1 MAQDSTYVL
10 NVVVSS
16 KHRGQG
22 IGSILMA
29 AAAGM
34 AKEEWSCSAICAHVS
49 AQNDVRPSYLACGCS
64 TCYCLIICLAHL
76 PRLNFLVC

>member
-1 MAQDSTYVL
+1 MRNCLTCERSMVQDSTYVL

-22 IGSILMA
+22 IGSILME

-49 AQNDVRPSYLACGCS
+49 AQNDVRA
-64 TCYCLIICLAHL
+64 
-76 PRLNFLVC
+76 LVLS

>member
-1 MAQDSTYVL
+1 MVQDSTYVL

-22 IGSILMA
+22 IGSILME

-49 AQNDVRPSYLACGCS
+49 AQNDVRA
-64 TCYCLIICLAHL
+64 
-76 PRLNFLVC
+76 LVLS

>member
-1 MAQDSTYVL
+1 MSLRSSILFANAQHMPNESHGGRSMVQDSTYVL

-22 IGSILMA
+22 IGSMLMA

-34 AKEEWSCSAICAHVS
+34 ARDEWSCNVICAHVS
-49 AQNDVRPSYLACGCS
+49 AQNDVRP
-64 TCYCLIICLAHL
+64 
-76 PRLNFLVC
+76 

>member
-1 MAQDSTYVL
+1 MSVFMAQDSTYVL

-49 AQNDVRPSYLACGCS
+49 AQNDVRPLYLANGYGS
-64 TCYCLIICLAHL
+64 CYCLMACLAYLH
-76 PRLNFLVC
+76 